1 MSKSKILIDQLAKL
15 VEKGL
20 VNYKD
25 LSSEI
30 SNVLKS
36 KRDDFIFNMRLTSK
50 EETDIL
56 KKRVEILEKKLSTKK
71 KRTKKVKKS

>member
-1 MSKSKILIDQLAKL
+1 MSKSKILLDQLAKL

-36 KRDDFIFNMRLTSK
+36 KRDEFIFNMRLTSK

-56 KKRVEILEKKLSTKK
+56 KKRVEILEKKLSTNKK
-71 KRTKKVKKS
+71 KTKKVKKS

>member
-1 MSKSKILIDQLAKL
+1 MSKSKILLDQLAKL

-36 KRDDFIFNMRLTSK
+36 KRDEFIFNMRLTSK

-56 KKRVEILEKKLSTKK
+56 KKRIEILEKKLSTNKK
-71 KRTKKVKKS
+71 KTKKVKKS

>member
-56 KKRVEILEKKLSTKK
+56 KKRVEILEKKLSTNKK
-71 KRTKKVKKS
+71 KTKKVKKS

>member
-1 MSKSKILIDQLAKL
+1 MSKSKILLDQLAKL

-56 KKRVEILEKKLSTKK
+56 KKRVEILEKKLLTDKK
-71 KRTKKVKKS
+71 KTKKVKKL

>member
-1 MSKSKILIDQLAKL
+1 MSKSKILLDQLAKL

-56 KKRVEILEKKLSTKK
+56 KKRVEILEKKLSTSKK
-71 KRTKKVKKS
+71 KTKKVKKS

>member
-1 MSKSKILIDQLAKL
+1 MSKSKILLDQLAKL

-56 KKRVEILEKKLSTKK
+56 KKRVEILEKKLSTNKK
-71 KRTKKVKKS
+71 KTKKVKKS

>member
-1 MSKSKILIDQLAKL
+1 MSKSKILLDQLAKL

-56 KKRVEILEKKLSTKK
+56 KKRIEILEKKLSTSKK
-71 KRTKKVKKS
+71 KTKKVKKS

>member
-1 MSKSKILIDQLAKL
+1 MSKSKILLDQLAKL

-30 SNVLKS
+30 SNILKS

-56 KKRVEILEKKLSTKK
+56 KKRVEILEKKLSTSKK
-71 KRTKKVKKS
+71 KTKKVKKS

>member
-1 MSKSKILIDQLAKL
+1 MSKSKILLDQLAKL

-36 KRDDFIFNMRLTSK
+36 KRDEFIFNMRLTSK

-56 KKRVEILEKKLSTKK
+56 KKRVEILEKKLSTSKK
-71 KRTKKVKKS
+71 KTKKVKKS

>member
-56 KKRVEILEKKLSTKK
+56 KKRVEILEKKILNNKK
-71 KRTKKVKKS
+71 KTKRAKKS

>member
-1 MSKSKILIDQLAKL
+1 MSKSKILLDQLAKL

-30 SNVLKS
+30 SNILKS

-56 KKRVEILEKKLSTKK
+56 KKRVEILEKKLSTNNKK
-71 KRTKKVKKS
+71 TKKVKKS

>member
-56 KKRVEILEKKLSTKK
+56 KKRVEILEKKLSTNNKK
-71 KRTKKVKKS
+71 TKKVKKS

>member
-56 KKRVEILEKKLSTKK
+56 KKRVEILEKKLSTNKK
-71 KRTKKVKKS
+71 KTKKVKKF

>member
-1 MSKSKILIDQLAKL
+1 MSKSKILLDQLAKL

-36 KRDDFIFNMRLTSK
+36 KRDEFIFNMRLTSK

-56 KKRVEILEKKLSTKK
+56 KKRIEILEKKLSTSKK
-71 KRTKKVKKS
+71 KN

>member
-1 MSKSKILIDQLAKL
+1 MSKSKILLDQLAKL

-20 VNYKD
+20 INYKD

-36 KRDDFIFNMRLTSK
+36 KRDEFIFNMRLTSK

-56 KKRVEILEKKLSTKK
+56 KKRIEILEKKLSTRKK
-71 KRTKKVKKS
+71 KTKKVKKS

>member
-1 MSKSKILIDQLAKL
+1 MSKSKILLDQLAKL

-36 KRDDFIFNMRLTSK
+36 KRDEFIFNMRLTSK
-50 EETDIL
+50 EETDVL
-56 KKRVEILEKKLSTKK
+56 KKRIEILEKKLSTSKK
-71 KRTKKVKKS
+71 KTKKVKKS

>member
-36 KRDDFIFNMRLTSK
+36 KRDDFIFNM
-50 EETDIL
+50 
-56 KKRVEILEKKLSTKK
+56 
-71 KRTKKVKKS
+71 

>member
-56 KKRVEILEKKLSTKK
+56 KKRVEILEKKLLTDKK
-71 KRTKKVKKS
+71 KTKKVKKL

>member
-1 MSKSKILIDQLAKL
+1 MSKSKILLDQLAKL

-56 KKRVEILEKKLSTKK
+56 KKRVEILEKKLSTNNKK
-71 KRTKKVKKS
+71 TKKVKKS

>member
-1 MSKSKILIDQLAKL
+1 MSKSKILLDQLAKL

-20 VNYKD
+20 INYKD

-36 KRDDFIFNMRLTSK
+36 KRDEFIFNMRLTSK
-50 EETDIL
+50 EETDVL
-56 KKRVEILEKKLSTKK
+56 KKRIEILEKKLSTSKK
-71 KRTKKVKKS
+71 KTKKVKKS

>member
-1 MSKSKILIDQLAKL
+1 MSKSKILLDQLAKL

-30 SNVLKS
+30 SNILKS

-56 KKRVEILEKKLSTKK
+56 KKRVEILEKKLLTKK
-71 KRTKKVKKS
+71 KKN

>member
-1 MSKSKILIDQLAKL
+1 MSKSKILLDQLAKL

-20 VNYKD
+20 INYKD

-30 SNVLKS
+30 SNILKS

-56 KKRVEILEKKLSTKK
+56 KKRVEILEKKLSTSKK
-71 KRTKKVKKS
+71 KTKKVKKS

>member
-1 MSKSKILIDQLAKL
+1 MSKSKILLDQLAKL

-36 KRDDFIFNMRLTSK
+36 KRDEFIFNMRLTSK

-56 KKRVEILEKKLSTKK
+56 KKRIEILEKKLSTSKK
-71 KRTKKVKKS
+71 KTKKVKKS

>member
-56 KKRVEILEKKLSTKK
+56 KKRVEILEKKLSTNKK
-71 KRTKKVKKS
+71 KN

>member
-20 VNYKD
+20 INYKD

-36 KRDDFIFNMRLTSK
+36 KRDEFIFNMRLTSK
-50 EETDIL
+50 EETDVL
-56 KKRVEILEKKLSTKK
+56 KKRIEILEKKLSTSKK
-71 KRTKKVKKS
+71 KTKKVKKS

>member
-1 MSKSKILIDQLAKL
+1 MSKSKILLDQLAKL

-20 VNYKD
+20 INYKD

-36 KRDDFIFNMRLTSK
+36 KRDEFIFNMRLTSK

-56 KKRVEILEKKLSTKK
+56 KKRIEILEKKLSTSKK
-71 KRTKKVKKS
+71 KTKKVKKS

>member
-56 KKRVEILEKKLSTKK
+56 KKRVEILEKKILSNKK
-71 KRTKKVKKS
+71 KTKRAKKS

>member
-1 MSKSKILIDQLAKL
+1 MSKSKILLDQLAKL

-30 SNVLKS
+30 SNILKS

-56 KKRVEILEKKLSTKK
+56 KKRVEIL
-71 KRTKKVKKS
+71 

>member
-56 KKRVEILEKKLSTKK
+56 KKRVEILEKKISSNKK
-71 KRTKKVKKS
+71 KTKRAKKS